1 MAEGTSQLSGVLDSD
16 DVRSSIEAV
25 RALGAKVDLQKQA
38 DGSLAGTVCGWGAR
52 GPAQPDA
59 PLDCG
64 NSGTTAR
71 LLMGV
76 LAPVSY
82 THLRCRSSLAR
93 VPP

>member
-1 MAEGTSQLSGVLDSD
+1 M
-16 DVRSSIEAV
+16 
-25 RALGAKVDLQKQA
+25 RALGAEVDLQKQA

-76 LAPVSY
+76 LAPWDVRVEI
-82 THLRCRSSLAR
+82 TLSLIHISRTAYILSAKTATWKEL
-93 VPP
+93 V